1 MFQSIRNKKNTVPTN
16 LCTNIVE
23 SLMLLDETI
32 ILFDREEVDL
42 RKAKKVSYKQM
53 EVTNIQS
60 VVTLRNKI
68 YAQQGQ
74 VDIII
79 FK

>member
-1 MFQSIRNKKNTVPTN
+1 
-16 LCTNIVE
+16 
-23 SLMLLDETI
+23 MLLDETI

>member
-1 MFQSIRNKKNTVPTN
+1 
-16 LCTNIVE
+16 
-23 SLMLLDETI
+23 MLLDETI
-32 ILFDREEVDL
+32 ILFYREEVDL

-79 FK
+79 F